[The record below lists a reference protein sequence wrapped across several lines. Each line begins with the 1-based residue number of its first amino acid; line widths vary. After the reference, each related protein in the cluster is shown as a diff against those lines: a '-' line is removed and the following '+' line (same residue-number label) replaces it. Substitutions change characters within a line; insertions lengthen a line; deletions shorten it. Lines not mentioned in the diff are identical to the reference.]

1 MHDAHSDSNPRA
13 VLWDLDG
20 TLADTMTSHFRAW
33 REVLAGEGYALSWE
47 TFAASFGQRNDTALC
62 SMLDTELPASEV
74 ERISGIKEERF
85 RALVRE
91 GGLELLPGVASRLSA
106 SRDAGWRQALV
117 TSAPRANAETMLD
130 VLGIGGFF
138 SVVVTGDDVALGKPH
153 PEPFLMAAD
162 ALTVLP
168 SRCIVVEDSPSG
180 IEAAR
185 RAGMRSIA
193 VGPAHA
199 SLPATLRVASLVDL
213 PVEAFERLL
222 ANGPAAPPDR
232 AVATV

>member
-1 MHDAHSDSNPRA
+1 MHDSHSDINPRA

-20 TLADTMTSHFRAW
+20 TLTDTMTGHFRAW
-33 REVLAGEGYALSWE
+33 REVLEGEGYALSWE
-47 TFAASFGQRNDTALC
+47 AFAASFGQRNDSALC
-62 SMLDTELPASEV
+62 SMLAIELLSGDV
-74 ERISGIKEERF
+74 ERISAIKEEHF

-91 GGLELLPGVASRLSA
+91 EGLELLPGVAARLLA

-130 VLGIGGFF
+130 VLGIGAFF
-138 SVVVTGDDVALGKPH
+138 GTVVTGDDVALGKPH
-153 PEPFLMAAD
+153 PQPFLAAAD
-162 ALTVLP
+162 ALKVPPL
-168 SRCIVVEDSPSG
+168 RCLVVEDSPSG

-199 SLPATLRVASLVDL
+199 SLPATVAVASLADL
-213 PVEAFERLL
+213 PHDTFETLI
-222 ANGPAAPPDR
+222 ANGH
-232 AVATV
+232 VATR

>member
-1 MHDAHSDSNPRA
+1 MS
-13 VLWDLDG
+13 
-20 TLADTMTSHFRAW
+20 SHFRAW
-33 REVLAGEGYALSWE
+33 RQVLAGEGHALRWE

-62 SMLDTELPASEV
+62 SMLETELPASEV

-91 GGLELLPGVASRLSA
+91 EGLGLLPGVASRLRA
-106 SRDAGWRQALV
+106 SRDTGWRQALV
-117 TSAPRANAETMLD
+117 TSAPRANAETMLN
-130 VLGIGGFF
+130 VLGIGAFL

-153 PEPFLMAAD
+153 PEPFLRAAE
-162 ALTVLP
+162 ALKVPP
-168 SRCIVVEDSPSG
+168 SQCLVVEDSPSG

-199 SLPATLRVASLVDL
+199 SLPATLGVASLADL
-213 PVEAFERLL
+213 PIEAFERLL
-222 ANGPAAPPDR
+222 ADGPAAPPIER
-232 AVATV
+232 W

>member
-1 MHDAHSDSNPRA
+1 MHDSHSDPNPRA

-20 TLADTMTSHFRAW
+20 TLADTMACHFRAW

-47 TFAASFGQRNDTALC
+47 TFAASFGQRNDTALS
-62 SMLDTELPASEV
+62 SMLGTELPASEV
-74 ERISGIKEERF
+74 ERISGIKEQRF

-91 GGLELLPGVASRLSA
+91 EGLELLTGVADRLCA

-130 VLGIGGFF
+130 ALGIRAFF
-138 SVVVTGDDVALGKPH
+138 CVVVTGDDVALGKPH
-153 PEPFLMAAD
+153 PQPFLKAAN
-162 ALTVLP
+162 ALAVPP
-168 SRCIVVEDSPSG
+168 SRCLVIEDSPSG

-185 RAGMRSIA
+185 RAGMRSVA

-199 SLPATLRVASLVDL
+199 SLPATVAIASLADL
-213 PVEAFERLL
+213 PPDAFEVLV
-222 ANGPAAPPDR
+222 ANGPAATR
-232 AVATV
+232 

>member
-1 MHDAHSDSNPRA
+1 MHDSHSDLNPRA

-20 TLADTMTSHFRAW
+20 TLTDTMTSHFRAW
-33 REVLAGEGYALSWE
+33 CEILAGEGRALSWE
-47 TFAASFGQRNDTALC
+47 AFAASFGQRNDSALC
-62 SMLDTELPASEV
+62 RMLGTDLPANEV
-74 ERISGIKEERF
+74 ERISALKEKRF

-91 GGLELLPGVASRLSA
+91 ERLALLPGVASRLRA

-130 VLGIGGFF
+130 VLGIHAFF

-162 ALTVLP
+162 ALTVPP
-168 SRCIVVEDSPSG
+168 SRCLVVEDSPSG
-180 IEAAR
+180 IEAAC
-185 RAGMRSIA
+185 RAGMRSVA

-199 SLPATLRVASLVDL
+199 SLRATLCIASLADL
-213 PVEAFERLL
+213 PPDAFEALL
-222 ANGPAAPPDR
+222 ANGSTANQ
-232 AVATV
+232 

>member
-1 MHDAHSDSNPRA
+1 MHDTHSDSNPRA

-20 TLADTMTSHFRAW
+20 TLTDTMSGHFRAW
-33 REVLAGEGYALSWE
+33 REVLADEGHALSWE
-47 TFAASFGQRNDTALC
+47 AFAASFGQRNDTALC

-74 ERISGIKEERF
+74 ERISAIKEERF

-91 GGLELLPGVASRLSA
+91 EGLELLPGVAARLRA
-106 SRDAGWRQALV
+106 SRDAGWQQALV

-130 VLGIGGFF
+130 VLGITEFF

-162 ALTVLP
+162 ALNVPP
-168 SRCIVVEDSPSG
+168 SRCLVVEDSPSG

-199 SLPATLRVASLVDL
+199 SLPATLRIASLTDL
-213 PVEAFERLL
+213 P
-222 ANGPAAPPDR
+222 PD
-232 AVATV
+232 ALETLISDLSP

>member
-20 TLADTMTSHFRAW
+20 TLADTMTGHFRAW
-33 REVLAGEGYALSWE
+33 REVLAGEGYVLSWE

-74 ERISGIKEERF
+74 ERISDIKEQRF
-85 RALVRE
+85 RALVRAE
-91 GGLELLPGVASRLSA
+91 GLQLLPGAASRLRA
-106 SRDAGWRQALV
+106 SRDTGWRQALV

-130 VLGIGGFF
+130 VLRIGAFF
-138 SVVVTGDDVALGKPH
+138 SVVITGDDVALGKPH
-153 PEPFLMAAD
+153 PEPLLMAAD
-162 ALTVLP
+162 ALKVPP
-168 SRCIVVEDSPSG
+168 SRCLVVEDSPSG
-180 IEAAR
+180 IEAAH

-199 SLPATLRVASLVDL
+199 SLPATVAVASLADL
-213 PVEAFERLL
+213 PPDAFEVLL
-222 ANGPAAPPDR
+222 ANGPAATR
-232 AVATV
+232 

>member
-1 MHDAHSDSNPRA
+1 MHDSHSDPNPHA

-33 REVLAGEGYALSWE
+33 REVLAGEGYTLSWE

-62 SMLDTELPASEV
+62 SMLGTELPTGDI
-74 ERISGIKEERF
+74 ERISCIKEERF

-91 GGLELLPGVASRLSA
+91 EGLDLLPGVTARLRASQN
-106 SRDAGWRQALV
+106 AGWRQALV
-117 TSAPRANAETMLD
+117 TSAPRANAETMLG
-130 VLGIGGFF
+130 VLGVAEFF
-138 SVVVTGDDVALGKPH
+138 AVVVTGDDVALGKPH

-162 ALTVLP
+162 ALKVPP
-168 SRCIVVEDSPSG
+168 SRCLVVEDSPSG

-199 SLPATLRVASLVDL
+199 SLPATLRVASLADL
-213 PVEAFERLL
+213 PIEAFETLIAAEHV
-222 ANGPAAPPDR
+222 ANL
-232 AVATV
+232 

>member
-20 TLADTMTSHFRAW
+20 TLADTMTGHFRAW

-91 GGLELLPGVASRLSA
+91 EGLELLPGVASRLRA

-117 TSAPRANAETMLD
+117 TSAPRANAETMLE
-130 VLGIGGFF
+130 VLDIRAFF

-168 SRCIVVEDSPSG
+168 LRCIVVEDSPSG

-185 RAGMRSIA
+185 RADILSVA

-199 SLPATLRVASLVDL
+199 SLPATVAVASLADL
-213 PVEAFERLL
+213 PPDAFEALI
-222 ANGPAAPPDR
+222 ANGH
-232 AVATV
+232 VATR

>member
-1 MHDAHSDSNPRA
+1 MYDSHSDPNPRA

-33 REVLAGEGYALSWE
+33 REVLADEGHALSWE
-47 TFAASFGQRNDTALC
+47 AFAASFGQRNDTALC

-74 ERISGIKEERF
+74 ERISSIKEERF
-85 RALVRE
+85 RALVRTE
-91 GGLELLPGVASRLSA
+91 GLRLLPGVASRLRA
-106 SRDAGWRQALV
+106 SQDAGWRQALV

-130 VLGIGGFF
+130 VLGIGAFF

-162 ALTVLP
+162 ALKVPP
-168 SRCIVVEDSPSG
+168 SGCLVVEDSPSG

-193 VGPAHA
+193 VGQAHA
-199 SLPATLRVASLVDL
+199 SLPATLRVASLADL
-213 PVEAFERLL
+213 PIEAFETLL
-222 ANGPAAPPDR
+222 SDFSPQPGD
-232 AVATV
+232 

>member
-20 TLADTMTSHFRAW
+20 TLADTMTGHFRAW

-74 ERISGIKEERF
+74 ERISDIKEQRF
-85 RALVRE
+85 RALVRAE
-91 GGLELLPGVASRLSA
+91 GLQLLPGAASRLRA
-106 SRDAGWRQALV
+106 SRDTGWRQALV

-130 VLGIGGFF
+130 VLRIGAFF
-138 SVVVTGDDVALGKPH
+138 SVVITGDDVALGKPH
-153 PEPFLMAAD
+153 PEPLLMAAD
-162 ALTVLP
+162 ALKVPP
-168 SRCIVVEDSPSG
+168 SRCLVVEDSPSG
-180 IEAAR
+180 IEAAH

-199 SLPATLRVASLVDL
+199 SLPAMVSVASLADL
-213 PVEAFERLL
+213 PPDAFEVLL
-222 ANGPAAPPDR
+222 ANGPAATR
-232 AVATV
+232 